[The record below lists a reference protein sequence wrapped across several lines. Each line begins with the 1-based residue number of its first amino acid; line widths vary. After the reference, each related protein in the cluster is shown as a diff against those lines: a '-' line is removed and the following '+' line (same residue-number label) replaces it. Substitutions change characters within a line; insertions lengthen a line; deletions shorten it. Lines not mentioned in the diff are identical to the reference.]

1 MRDNLF
7 SEDRERTRLVE
18 VAFLVGENSVKI
30 YDKWE
35 DLNKSNF
42 MFPVSFYLLFCK
54 SYMCIYMYMPIN
66 VNFIV
71 INVCI
76 LTNTVECSNAH
87 ILFTFR
93 KLKVDIHFKCFAKHV
108 FYLCL
113 GLSSQKKSG
122 VGRGIFWIQILLLL
136 KSFQLEHGL
145 FYSNKGTCNKH
156 FCTHTLLSHLHTFHC
171 MLQHQ
176 LKNRTLYFLDWDIP
190 IPTYRDTVLANPPV
204 LFFLVISTPLKP
216 LNRMSWNLRRT
227 CGV

>member
-7 SEDRERTRLVE
+7 SEDREITRLVE

-76 LTNTVECSNAH
+76 LTNTVEC
-87 ILFTFR
+87 
-93 KLKVDIHFKCFAKHV
+93 
-108 FYLCL
+108 
-113 GLSSQKKSG
+113 
-122 VGRGIFWIQILLLL
+122 
-136 KSFQLEHGL
+136 
-145 FYSNKGTCNKH
+145 
-156 FCTHTLLSHLHTFHC
+156 
-171 MLQHQ
+171 
-176 LKNRTLYFLDWDIP
+176 
-190 IPTYRDTVLANPPV
+190 
-204 LFFLVISTPLKP
+204 
-216 LNRMSWNLRRT
+216 
-227 CGV
+227 